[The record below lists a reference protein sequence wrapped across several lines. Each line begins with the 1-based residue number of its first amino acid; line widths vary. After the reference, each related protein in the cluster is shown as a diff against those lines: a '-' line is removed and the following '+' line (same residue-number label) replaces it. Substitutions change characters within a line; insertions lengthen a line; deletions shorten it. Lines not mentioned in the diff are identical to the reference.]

1 MATINELES
10 FVAKFRYLGSAG
22 RTASL
27 TFSSDVNG
35 NAHVAFEV
43 DLGFI
48 QPPFAVPPPPST
60 SPKKRSPGYYRRLQ
74 RRRQEREQLDSSKD
88 LNDTL
93 SVLRP
98 IVDTEKDVKNCEK
111 DVVIESAC
119 DSTGH
124 VDDGE
129 NFAKENDADFKRT
142 EEVISVEDGDNNVMK
157 VTTAVV
163 KHDDVLEASESSD
176 IEVADVGRICSTDDL
191 GPRFTANE
199 PAVREETCV
208 NVAPFDEN
216 LSAIDNLRNLT
227 LSLDLIHRSRMSNTL
242 H

>member
-1 MATINELES
+1 MAAVNELES
-10 FVAKFRYLGSAG
+10 FIAKFRYLCSSGY
-22 RTASL
+22 RASL
-27 TFSSDVNG
+27 SFNSDVNG

-142 EEVISVEDGDNNVMK
+142 EEVISVEDGKNVTK

-163 KHDDVLEASESSD
+163 KHDDVLVASESSD